1 LVSTSIGT
9 NKSFLD
15 QGVNPNTVTNPESTG
30 SIFNAGQAFNQGLKK
45 AEPSAENKIVSFARK
60 GQANSSR
67 KANSQHQGKEQS
79 RGFLYKVFEGVI
91 KNFAKIVFTSV
102 PAEIIGNSVTDTQES
117 LGYSK
122 ILEKKYQDLLKI
134 KEETELSPE
143 EAKKFEKLLND
154 IKAAQLDPSK
164 TNFNAFNPNVANAFA
179 DSFISKFVTDFSA
192 DLAIN
197 IAALIPVIKN
207 LNPIIIADYVAKPLV
222 FMIRSITAENNVT
235 GNAFNKA
242 GEVNEK
248 QQGIIDGM
256 SDTGVARLI
265 KYLRDK
271 IKPKVQPIIDGA
283 SRYIFGIRLG
293 DVLKDKEGKIIRTP
307 SREVK
312 DKNGNITI
320 QEGEAIRALAK
331 INPLHFAGTAF
342 TSLFLTIFALDKNA
356 QATGYQGTKTW
367 KQAGFNMALNVIN
380 RLDTT
385 MISYVHNA
393 VRKGSSF
400 LYIFYANVVRKL
412 IVPTLQSFADAISNL
427 LGGGLNPA
435 TKAILGRLVVD
446 FTAPPFVQSLSSLS
460 DKKAI
465 DNETQYVTH
474 KFIKPVLI
482 DTIGVLKN
490 AWMWWGKNCYAAIGI
505 YPAKIKL
512 TAASFPFW
520 AIQQLTSKI
529 TGKEPKDIPGLF
541 DNDIEPLLTKGLP
554 EHLREFEGMSL
565 TSSLGLAAKR
575 ILTTPLN
582 IAHWTKESLKANKD
596 YVAITDN
603 LVKAEDA
610 LIELNARRKPQALSQ
625 ANNAVAFKPKEKNQ
639 ETSLLKQALV
649 LPNAA

>member
-1 LVSTSIGT
+1 MVSTAVGT
-9 NKSFLD
+9 NKSFLE
-15 QGVNPNTVTNPESTG
+15 QGINPNTATNPESSGT
-30 SIFNAGQAFNQGLKK
+30 IFNAAKAFNQDLKK
-45 AEPSAENKIVSFARK
+45 ENYSAKNNIITFARK
-60 GQANSSR
+60 GQTNSSR
-67 KANSQHQGKEQS
+67 KANTQHQEKEHS
-79 RGFLYKVFEGVI
+79 RGFAYKVFEGLI
-91 KNFAKIVFTSV
+91 KNFTKIIWTSV
-102 PAEIIGNSVTDTQES
+102 PAEAIANSVTETQEA

-143 EAKKFEKLLND
+143 EAEKLEKLLED

-164 TNFNAFNPNVANAFA
+164 THFNALSNNVENTYT
-179 DSFISKFVTDFSA
+179 DSFVSKLVTDFSA

-197 IAALIPVIKN
+197 IAAKIPVIKN
-207 LNPIIIADYVAKPLV
+207 LNPIIVADFVAKPMV
-222 FMIRSITAENNVT
+222 FMVRSITAEKNMS

-242 GEVNEK
+242 GVINEK
-248 QQGIIDGM
+248 QQAIIDAM

-265 KYLRDK
+265 KYLRDE

-283 SRYIFGIRLG
+283 SRYVFGITPG
-293 DVLKDKEGKIIRTP
+293 DVLKDKEGRIIRTP

-312 DKNGNITI
+312 DENGNITI

-331 INPLHFAGTAF
+331 INPLHFAGTAL

-356 QATGYQGTKTW
+356 QATGYQGTNTW
-367 KQAGFNMALNVIN
+367 QKAGFNMALNVIN

-400 LYIFYANVVRKL
+400 LDIFYLNVGRKL

-465 DNETQYVTH
+465 DHETQYVTH

-512 TAASFPFW
+512 TVASSPFW
-520 AIQQLTSKI
+520 AIQQLTSRI

-541 DNDIEPLLTKGLP
+541 NNDIEPLLTKEMP
-554 EHLREFEGMSL
+554 EHLSKFEGMSL
-565 TSSLGLAAKR
+565 ASSLGLAAKR

-582 IAHWTKESLKANKD
+582 IAHWTKESFKANKD
-596 YVAITDN
+596 YVKITDN
-603 LVKAEDA
+603 LVNAENA
-610 LIELNARRKPQALSQ
+610 LIDLRAK
-625 ANNAVAFKPKEKNQ
+625 
-639 ETSLLKQALV
+639 TLKVPSPAK
-649 LPNAA
+649 

>member
-9 NKSFLD
+9 NKSFLE
-15 QGVNPNTVTNPESTG
+15 QGINPNTATSPEPTG
-30 SIFNAGQAFNQGLKK
+30 TIFNAAKAFNEGLKK
-45 AEPSAENKIVSFARK
+45 EEPSAGNTIKPFFRGSK
-60 GQANSSR
+60 SKKTKQ
-67 KANSQHQGKEQS
+67 KNSQHQGKEAS
-79 RGFLYKVFEGVI
+79 RGFAYKVFEGAI
-91 KNFAKIVFTSV
+91 KNFTKIIWTSV
-102 PAEIIGNSVTDTQES
+102 PAEAIANSVTDTQEA

-143 EAKKFEKLLND
+143 EAKKFEKLLED

-164 TNFNAFNPNVANAFA
+164 THFNALSNNLENTYT
-179 DSFISKFVTDFSA
+179 DSFVSKFVTDFSM
-192 DLAIN
+192 DLGIN
-197 IAALIPVIKN
+197 IAAKIPVIKN
-207 LNPIIIADYVAKPLV
+207 LNPMIVADYISKPMV
-222 FMIRSITAENNVT
+222 FMIRSITAEKNMS

-248 QQGIIDGM
+248 QQKIIDEM

-283 SRYIFGIRLG
+283 SRYVFGITPG
-293 DVLKDKEGKIIRTP
+293 YVLKDKEGRIIRTP

-312 DKNGNITI
+312 DENGNITI
-320 QEGEAIRALAK
+320 QEGQAIRTLAK
-331 INPLHFAGTAF
+331 INPLHFTGTAL

-356 QATGYQGTKTW
+356 QATGYQGTHTW
-367 KQAGFNMALNVIN
+367 QKALLNMAINVVN

-385 MISYVHNA
+385 MISTVHTA

-400 LYIFYANVVRKL
+400 LDIFYSNVGRKL

-446 FTAPPFVQSLSSLS
+446 FTAPPFVQSLTSLS

-465 DNETQYVTH
+465 DHETQYVAH

-512 TAASFPFW
+512 TAASSPFW
-520 AIQQLTSKI
+520 AIQQITSKI
-529 TGKEPKDIPGLF
+529 TGRKPKDIPGLF

-554 EHLREFEGMSL
+554 EHLRKFEGMSL

-582 IAHWTKESLKANKD
+582 IAHWTKESFKANKD
-596 YVAITDN
+596 YVKITDN
-603 LVKAEDA
+603 LVNAENALVDLKAKR
-610 LIELNARRKPQALSQ
+610 NPQALSL
-625 ANNAVAFKPKEKNQ
+625 ANNIVAFKSEDKNQ
-639 ETSLLKQALV
+639 EISLPKQALV
-649 LPNAA
+649 SPNAT

>member
-1 LVSTSIGT
+1 MVSTSVGT
-9 NKSFLD
+9 NKSFLE
-15 QGVNPNTVTNPESTG
+15 QGINPNTSTNPESSSG
-30 SIFNAGQAFNQGLKK
+30 EIFNAARVFNQGLKK
-45 AEPSAENKIVSFARK
+45 ENSSAKNNIIKFARK
-60 GQANSSR
+60 GQTNSSR
-67 KANSQHQGKEQS
+67 KANTQHQEQEHS
-79 RGFLYKVFEGVI
+79 RGFAYKVFEGVI
-91 KNFAKIVFTSV
+91 KNFTKIIWTSV
-102 PAEIIGNSVTDTQES
+102 PAEAIANSVTDTQEA

-143 EAKKFEKLLND
+143 EAKKFEKLLED

-164 TNFNAFNPNVANAFA
+164 THFNALSNNVENTYT
-179 DSFISKFVTDFSA
+179 DSFVSKFVTDFSA

-197 IAALIPVIKN
+197 IAAKIPVIKN
-207 LNPIIIADYVAKPLV
+207 LNPIIVADYVAKPLV
-222 FMIRSITAENNVT
+222 FMTRSITAEKNMS

-248 QQGIIDGM
+248 QQKIIDAM

-283 SRYIFGIRLG
+283 SRYVFGIKPG
-293 DVLKDKEGKIIRTP
+293 DVLRDKEGKIIRTP
-307 SREVK
+307 SREMK
-312 DKNGNITI
+312 DENGNITV
-320 QEGEAIRALAK
+320 QEGEAIRTLAK
-331 INPLHFAGTAF
+331 INPLHFAGTAL

-356 QATGYQGTKTW
+356 QATGYQGTHTLNK
-367 KQAGFNMALNVIN
+367 ALFNMTLNVLN

-385 MISYVHNA
+385 MISNVHTA

-400 LYIFYANVVRKL
+400 LDIFYSNVGRKL

-465 DNETQYVTH
+465 DHETQYVAH

-512 TAASFPFW
+512 TVASSPFW
-520 AIQQLTSKI
+520 AIQQLISKV
-529 TGKEPKDIPGLF
+529 TGKKPKDIPGLF
-541 DNDIEPLLTKGLP
+541 NNDIEPLLTKEMP
-554 EHLREFEGMSL
+554 EHLSKFKGMSL
-565 TSSLGLAAKR
+565 ASSLGLAAKR

-582 IAHWTKESLKANKD
+582 IAHWTKQSFRANKD
-596 YVAITDN
+596 YVKITDN
-603 LVKAEDA
+603 LVNAENA
-610 LIELNARRKPQALSQ
+610 LIDLRAR
-625 ANNAVAFKPKEKNQ
+625 
-639 ETSLLKQALV
+639 TLKAPSPAEQ
-649 LPNAA
+649 NRRI

>member
-9 NKSFLD
+9 NKSFLE
-15 QGVNPNTVTNPESTG
+15 QGINPNTATSPEPTG
-30 SIFNAGQAFNQGLKK
+30 TIFSAAKAFNQGLKQ
-45 AEPSAENKIVSFARK
+45 AEPAAENNIKAF
-60 GQANSSR
+60 SR
-67 KANSQHQGKEQS
+67 ASKSEKSKQKNTQHQEKQAS
-79 RGFLYKVFEGVI
+79 RGFAYKVFEGAI
-91 KNFAKIVFTSV
+91 KNFTKIIWTSV
-102 PAEIIGNSVTDTQES
+102 PAEAIANSVTDTQEA

-143 EAKKFEKLLND
+143 EAKKFEKLLED

-164 TNFNAFNPNVANAFA
+164 THFNALSNNLENTYT
-179 DSFISKFVTDFSA
+179 DSFVSKFVTDFSM
-192 DLAIN
+192 DLGIN
-197 IAALIPVIKN
+197 IAAKIPVIKN
-207 LNPIIIADYVAKPLV
+207 LNPMIVADYISKPIV
-222 FMIRSITAENNVT
+222 FMIRSITAEKNMS

-248 QQGIIDGM
+248 QQKIIDEM

-283 SRYIFGIRLG
+283 SRYVFGITPG
-293 DVLKDKEGKIIRTP
+293 YVLKDKEGRIIRTP

-312 DKNGNITI
+312 DENGNITI
-320 QEGEAIRALAK
+320 QEGQAIRTLAK
-331 INPLHFAGTAF
+331 INPLHFAGTAL

-356 QATGYQGTKTW
+356 QATGYQGTHTW
-367 KQAGFNMALNVIN
+367 QKALLNMAINVVN

-385 MISYVHNA
+385 MISTVHTA

-400 LYIFYANVVRKL
+400 LDIFYSNVGRKL

-446 FTAPPFVQSLSSLS
+446 FTAPPFVQSLTSLS

-465 DNETQYVTH
+465 DHETQYVAH

-512 TAASFPFW
+512 TAASSPFW
-520 AIQQLTSKI
+520 AIQQITSKI
-529 TGKEPKDIPGLF
+529 TGRKPKDIPGLF

-554 EHLREFEGMSL
+554 EHLRKFEGMSL

-582 IAHWTKESLKANKD
+582 IAHWTKESFKANKD
-596 YVAITDN
+596 YVKITDN
-603 LVKAEDA
+603 LVNAENA
-610 LIELNARRKPQALSQ
+610 LVDLKARRNPQALSL
-625 ANNAVAFKPKEKNQ
+625 ANNIVAFKSEDKNQ
-639 ETSLLKQALV
+639 EISLPKQALV
-649 LPNAA
+649 SPNAT

>member
-1 LVSTSIGT
+1 MVSTSVGT
-9 NKSFLD
+9 NKSFLE
-15 QGVNPNTVTNPESTG
+15 QGINPNTVTNPEPTG
-30 SIFNAGQAFNQGLKK
+30 SIFNAAKAFNQDLKR
-45 AEPSAENKIVSFARK
+45 AEPSAENNIVNFGRK
-60 GQANSSR
+60 GLTNNSR
-67 KANSQHQGKEQS
+67 KANTQHQEKQAS
-79 RGFLYKVFEGVI
+79 RGFVYKVIEGII

-102 PAEIIGNSVTDTQES
+102 PAEIIASSVTDTQES
-117 LGYSK
+117 LGHSK
-122 ILEKKYQDLLKI
+122 ILEKKYQDILKI

-143 EAKKFEKLLND
+143 ETKKFEKLLED

-164 TNFNAFNPNVANAFA
+164 TNFNAWSNTMANVYA

-207 LNPIIIADYVAKPLV
+207 LNPIIVADFVAKPIV
-222 FMIRSITAENNVT
+222 FMIRSITAENNMT

-242 GEVNEK
+242 GDVNEK
-248 QQGIIDGM
+248 QQRIIDGM
-256 SDTGVARLI
+256 SDTGVARSI

-283 SRYIFGIRLG
+283 SRYIFGITLG
-293 DVLKDKEGKIIRTP
+293 DVLKDKEGRIIRTP
-307 SREVK
+307 NREVR
-312 DKNGNITI
+312 DENGNITI

-331 INPLHFAGTAF
+331 INPLHFAGTAL

-400 LYIFYANVVRKL
+400 LDIFYANVGRKL

-435 TKAILGRLVVD
+435 TKAILGRLIVD

-512 TAASFPFW
+512 TAASSPFW

-529 TGKEPKDIPGLF
+529 TGRKPKDIPGLF

-554 EHLREFEGMSL
+554 EHLKEFEGMSL

-582 IAHWTKESLKANKD
+582 IAHWTKESFKANKD
-596 YVAITDN
+596 YVKITDN
-603 LVKAEDA
+603 LVNAENA
-610 LIELNARRKPQALSQ
+610 LIDLRTRTLKAPSLQDNT
-625 ANNAVAFKPKEKNQ
+625 VAFKSKEKNQ
-639 ETSLLKQALV
+639 VISLPKQALV